1 MVCINLF
8 LNNHK
13 LSKRFA
19 YLSQCHRHVIFK
31 YYCNNNLFVLSM
43 GKVSVKFQGKN
54 LKQKKNSIIHLKGN
68 TKEKGSLGI
77 CGRKPIKWTEHYVR
91 EVGTL

>member
-1 MVCINLF
+1 MMVCINLF

-43 GKVSVKFQGKN
+43 GEVSGKKFK
-54 LKQKKNSIIHLKGN
+54 
-68 TKEKGSLGI
+68 TKEKLNNTLRGYTKDKGSLGI